1 MTPDLNLLLIQ
12 LDRLRWVP
20 LTVLADLVLRDGAC
34 MWPVADG
41 EPSWLAEELSDR
53 ELAERLCGGCPV
65 RAECLEL
72 DLRTAGP
79 ATVGVWGGLTEDDRR
94 ALDPLWERRRLS

>member
-1 MTPDLNLLLIQ
+1 MTPDLNLVLAQ

-20 LTVLADLVLRDGAC
+20 LTVLADVVLRDGAC
-34 MWPVADG
+34 MWPVVDG
-41 EPSWLAEELSDR
+41 EPSWLAEELTDR
-53 ELAERLCGGCPV
+53 KLAERLCGGCLV

-79 ATVGVWGGLTEDDRR
+79 ATVGVWGG
-94 ALDPLWERRRLS
+94 RRLS